1 MKDLPNPA
9 YAVMFI
15 FLACTV
21 AVISLFSKSQNATAV
36 ITMAASIITGAF
48 GYIQGV
54 SAGKNSIQI
63 PTNPDSPTP
72 SINVGQ
78 QAASPNAQ

>member
-1 MKDLPNPA
+1 MKDLQNPA

-15 FLACTV
+15 FLACTI

-78 QAASPNAQ
+78 QSASPNAQ

>member
-1 MKDLPNPA
+1 MKDLQNPA

-15 FLACTV
+15 FLACTI

-78 QAASPNAQ
+78 QATSPKA